1 MSEPIGTVIVPAHNE
16 EAVIAR
22 SLAQLARLAESG
34 EVVVVVACNG
44 CTDGTVAVA
53 SAFPGVIVLDIPTA
67 SKVAGMRGGD
77 EVAVPGR
84 PRIYLDADVVM
95 TADAVRAVLGA
106 LSGDAPRAARPPVRF
121 DASGASWAVR
131 RWYVVRQALPSIQR
145 VLWGSGT
152 YGLSASGRER
162 FGEWPDIVSDDLFI
176 DDLFADDER
185 MIVATDPVAVTTP
198 RRGRDLVRILRRT
211 YRTQREVLDAE
222 GAVVSSGQ
230 RGQLADLAAIVRDNP
245 LRLVDCAVYAGL
257 ILSARLEA
265 RIRRRP
271 AWERDDSS
279 RQSA

>member
-53 SAFPGVIVLDIPTA
+53 SAFPGMIVLDIPTA

-131 RWYVVRQALPSIQR
+131 RWYVVRQVLPSIQR

-245 LRLVDCAVYAGL
+245 LRLVDCAVYAGF